1 MKRLGVNIDHIA
13 TLRQA
18 RLTSYPNP
26 LEACELLAKCHVAQV
41 TLHLREDRRHIQDR
55 DLEMIL
61 AWGKLPVNLEMAA
74 TEEMLDI
81 ACRLKPAI
89 VTLVPEKREEL
100 TTEGGLDVAALMSPL
115 HSFIRR
121 LKHAGIHVSL
131 FIDPEF
137 AQVNASRELGVDS
150 IEFHTGTYSE
160 FFETAHRDRK
170 VERLKNSAFMAK
182 NIGLRVCAGHGLHRE
197 NLSFLVQNIPDI
209 LERKDL
215 DRKVERLKNSAFM
228 AKNIGL
234 RVCAGHGL
242 HRENLSFL
250 VQNIPDILER
260 KD

>member
-74 TEEMLDI
+74 TEE
-81 ACRLKPAI
+81 
-89 VTLVPEKREEL
+89 L

-131 FIDPEF
+131 FIDPEI

-150 IEFHTGTYSE
+150 IEFHTVTYSE

-209 LERKDL
+209 LEY
-215 DRKVERLKNSAFM
+215 
-228 AKNIGL
+228 NIGHSIIARAL
-234 RVCAGHGL
+234 FVG
-242 HRENLSFL
+242 
-250 VQNIPDILER
+250 LER
-260 KD
+260 AIQEIQLLLEAS